1 MNIKKNIASIQKQ
14 IEKACVNSS
23 RDLSSVHLMA
33 VSKTISEKNIRIL
46 LNLGHRIFGENR
58 VQEAVEKWQFLK
70 EDYNDIDLHLIG
82 PLQSNKTKQA
92 IDIFDVIETLD
103 RPRLALELL
112 KYKNKGFN
120 LPKIF
125 VQVNV
130 GEENNKSGCPPK
142 EAEEFIKYCLDLG
155 LNISGVMGITP
166 LGYDPSPFF
175 AMLVKIARS
184 SSLTNISMGM
194 TNDFETAIYMGSTHV
209 RIGSGIF
216 GERDG

>member
-1 MNIKKNIASIQKQ
+1 MNIENNIVSIQKK

-23 RDLSSVHLMA
+23 RGLSSVNLMA

-46 LNLGHRIFGENR
+46 LNLGHRVFGENR
-58 VQEAVEKWQFLK
+58 VQEAVKKWQFLK
-70 EDYNDIDLHLIG
+70 GAYDDIDLHLIG

-92 IDIFDVIETLD
+92 IEIFDVIETLD

-142 EAEEFIKYCLDLG
+142 EAEEFIKYCLGLG
-155 LNISGVMGITP
+155 LNISGVMGIPP
-166 LGYDPSPFF
+166 LGYAPSAFF
-175 AMLVKIARS
+175 ALLVKIARS

-216 GERDG
+216 GERDE

>member
-92 IDIFDVIETLD
+92 IEIFDVIETLD

-130 GEENNKSGCPPK
+130 GEEN
-142 EAEEFIKYCLDLG
+142 DL
-155 LNISGVMGITP
+155 
-166 LGYDPSPFF
+166 
-175 AMLVKIARS
+175 
-184 SSLTNISMGM
+184 
-194 TNDFETAIYMGSTHV
+194 
-209 RIGSGIF
+209 
-216 GERDG
+216 